1 MSHLRNHPILI
12 LLFLFSLSLSAQKNG
27 MLEGHVVDSSNA
39 ALPLAT
45 VSLLQQ
51 QDSVL
56 VSFGITDG
64 SGRFVLRNLG
74 HGDYLLQVSYV
85 GYAPHYQTLSL
96 TNDQNKL
103 DLGFIVLEAGSN
115 LLDAVEIVSERDPMR
130 FSRDTVIYNA
140 DAFKTQA
147 GAVVEDLLK
156 QLPGLEV
163 EADGSIR
170 AQGETVQNV
179 LVNGKEF
186 FGNDPSIA
194 TKNLPADI
202 VDKVAVYDKKSDRAE
217 FTGIEDGRD
226 EKTINLKLKKDKA
239 SGQFGRA
246 NAGYGTDGRFE
257 GKANLNRF
265 TANTQ
270 LSLIGMG
277 NNTNDAGFS
286 FNDYMRFMGGLQNMG
301 SAGGSGRGVRLSFDP
316 NSPAASLMGRGNNNG
331 INTTWATGINLNQEF
346 GSKTQLNGS
355 YFYNRIQN
363 DLERNIDRENIL
375 EEDAFRSTEM
385 ENRLS
390 RNKNHRLNL
399 SLRHEID
406 SSQYLMLRAN
416 AGINDALL
424 QSMAWNNTFGTND
437 TLQNES
443 QRDYLSTGDNWEMSH
458 RLSYHKRFGKAG
470 RALFAEATL
479 GKNNNQQY
487 ANINSL
493 NRFYADNMAPFSDTL
508 EQQQDYLDLAAAYSA
523 TISYTEPV
531 GKGRYLELLLTRQ
544 NFQNDTEKDFFDR
557 EKSELILNENLSNRF
572 DRTYRYDR
580 GELNLLFNGKKYNLT
595 LGTALQQ
602 STLVGKS
609 DQELP
614 LNRQFTRILPRLFL
628 NYEFGLSRN
637 FNLEYETRLQEPSL
651 EQLQPVVDNSDPLN
665 VFIGNPDLK
674 PEYVHSLNAG
684 YFLYDQF
691 SFTSFFAN
699 LEGQY
704 TKDRITNSSFID
716 SLFRRSILPINV
728 DQEVSLRAYTSFSTP
743 LRFIKS
749 SIRIGLS
756 SNWSQGI
763 LYVNE
768 LANTTRRLRH
778 SLNISLE
785 NRKKD
790 KIDARIGWRFNYN
803 ETTYSVSKSLNQDY
817 SDQRYFVEASI
828 TPSEKWFFRTQVD
841 YTLFSKEAFGDER
854 QIVLWQASIGRYV
867 FANNRGQISLKGF
880 DLLQQN
886 TGINRNTQLNYVE
899 EERVL
904 ALGRYFLL
912 SFGYSLSGFG
922 KEAGGIE
929 IKMME

>member
-12 LLFLFSLSLSAQKNG
+12 LFFLFSLSLSAQKNG
-27 MLEGHVVDSSNA
+27 MLEGYVVDSTNA

-64 SGRFVLRNLG
+64 TGRFVLRNLAID
-74 HGDYLLQVSYV
+74 DYLLQVSYV
-85 GYAPHYQTLSL
+85 GYATHYQALQL
-96 TNDQNKL
+96 DGAQNKL
-103 DLGFIVLEAGSN
+103 DLGAIVLDAGNN

-130 FSRDTVIYNA
+130 FSRDTIIYNA
-140 DAFKTQA
+140 DAFKTQP
-147 GAVVEDLLK
+147 GSVVEDLLK

-246 NAGYGTDGRFE
+246 NAGYGSDGRFE

-286 FNDYMRFMGGLQNMG
+286 FSDYMRFMGGLQNMG
-301 SAGGSGRGVRLSFDP
+301 SSGGGGRGVRLSFDS
-316 NSPAASLMGRGNNNG
+316 NSPAASLLGRGNNNG
-331 INTTWATGINLNQEF
+331 INTTWAAGLNLNQEF
-346 GSKTQLNGS
+346 GKKTKLNGS

-363 DLERNIDRENIL
+363 DLERSTNRENL
-375 EEDAFRSTEM
+375 LDEGGFRSTET
-385 ENRLS
+385 ETRLS
-390 RNKNHRLNL
+390 RNKNHRLAL

-406 SSQYLMLRAN
+406 SSQYLMLRSN

-424 QSMAWNNTFGTND
+424 QSMAWNNTFGTNNA
-437 TLQNES
+437 LENES
-443 QRDYLSTGDNWEMSH
+443 QRDYFSTGDQWEMRHS
-458 RLSYHKRFGKAG
+458 LNYNKRFSKVG
-470 RALFAEATL
+470 RAFFAEATL
-479 GKNNNQQY
+479 GRELNQRG
-487 ANINSL
+487 AEISSL
-493 NRFYADNMAPFSDTL
+493 NRFYDNTTTALADTL
-508 EQQQDYLDLAAAYSA
+508 EQQQDYHDRANAYSA
-523 TISYTEPV
+523 LFSYTEPI
-531 GKGRYLELLLTRQ
+531 GQGRYAEVSISRQ

-557 EKSELILNENLSNRF
+557 EENGLLLNEELSNRF
-572 DRTYRYDR
+572 DRNYRYDR
-580 GELNLLFNGKKYNLT
+580 GEFNLLFNGKKYNLT

-602 STLVGKS
+602 STLVGKN
-609 DQELP
+609 DRELP
-614 LNRQFTRILPRLFL
+614 LNRTFTRILPKLFF

-665 VFIGNPDLK
+665 VFIGNPELK
-674 PEYVHSLNAG
+674 PEYAHNLSAS

-699 LEGQY
+699 FEGQY

-716 SLFRRSILPINV
+716 SLFRRSIVPINV
-728 DQEVSLRAYTSFSTP
+728 DQEIGLRANTSFSTP
-743 LRFIKS
+743 LRFIKTNF
-749 SIRIGLS
+749 RIGLS
-756 SNWSQGI
+756 SNWNRGI

-768 LANTTRRLRH
+768 LANTTRRWRH
-778 SLNISLE
+778 SLNVSLE

-790 KIDARIGWRFNYN
+790 KLDLRISWRGNYH
-803 ETTYSVSKSLNQDY
+803 ETTYSISKSLNQDY
-817 SDQRYFVEASI
+817 TDQRYSLEA
-828 TPSEKWFFRTQVD
+828 TYNPSEKWFFRTQLD
-841 YTLFSKEAFGDER
+841 YTLFSKEAFGDNR
-854 QIVLWQASIGRYV
+854 SIVLWQGSIGRYL
-867 FANNRGQISLKGF
+867 FANKRGQISLKAF

-886 TGINRNTQLNYVE
+886 AGINRNTQLNYVE

-929 IKMME
+929 IRMME